1 MGGRRSEK
9 YNQMH
14 WAGKAARKNKYIC
27 TRGEC
32 VCESFAA
39 HNWIKIYTLRPGAII
54 PENRWENRVTLR
66 DCVNVLNNKMQCIN

>member
-1 MGGRRSEK
+1 MKNTIKCIGPEK
-9 YNQMH
+9 LL
-14 WAGKAARKNKYIC
+14 GKINTYAHGASV
-27 TRGEC
+27 C
-32 VCESFAA
+32 VKAFAA